1 MGVNKSTPAS
11 TSWELER
18 AGARRFSGPFRISA
32 RGIDP
37 ARSSWFLET
46 PPTEELMPEKATY
59 KPFDSHHT
67 TGRERY
73 LAQVME
79 YALAESWASA
89 EDFLRHFPPRKII
102 TTLKEQDDLRVEI
115 LVKAG
120 KVHQKLAAKKSI
132 ESAAEDLE
140 LAVSEG
146 ICEPREVLEVFKP
159 DDRITHLDAAELWKF
174 ANEGEFY
181 SVGAI
186 DTDYDRVL
194 ARIVF
199 MIEQALDQRLIT
211 LEDIGDALTF
221 EEIASLMPIERL
233 QDVVRHALKE
243 GRTGNPLTEEALLSI
258 VPLPELL
265 GFFDLEQVWKR
276 VILTKIAGPQN
287 YIGANDVPKEDK
299 SDSGKKDAKPAGKAT
314 TKTSAKTPAK
324 SAGKST
330 SAAKSPPKATSAS
343 KPPPPPP
350 DYDDNVPSDTVE
362 VGNEDLSPELES
374 DDPQVQAM
382 ARLKEIDRLPPS
394 AATLPLPVLLSIE
407 SMYAELEYAETDEE
421 REELIRES
429 FPNEALMRQA
439 MLALIELLDP
449 SIDTKDALIKDAEID
464 SLIKIVMFEERR
476 RR

>member
-1 MGVNKSTPAS
+1 
-11 TSWELER
+11 
-18 AGARRFSGPFRISA
+18 
-32 RGIDP
+32 
-37 ARSSWFLET
+37 
-46 PPTEELMPEKATY
+46 MPEKAPY
-59 KPFDSHHT
+59 KPFDSQHT

-79 YALAESWASA
+79 YVLAESWANG
-89 EDFLRHFPPRKII
+89 EDFLRHFPPRKLI
-102 TTLKEQDDLRVEI
+102 TILKEQDDLRVEL
-115 LVKAG
+115 LVKAA
-120 KVHQKLAAKKSI
+120 KVHEKLAAKKSI

-146 ICEPREVLEVFKP
+146 ICEPGEVLEAFKP
-159 DDRITHLDAAELWKF
+159 DDRITHLEATELWKF

-186 DTDYDRVL
+186 DTEYERVL

-221 EEIASLMPIERL
+221 DEIASLMPIERL
-233 QDVVRHALKE
+233 QDVVRHALKQ
-243 GRTGNPLTEEALLSI
+243 GRTGDPLTEESLLSL

-265 GFFDLEQVWKR
+265 GFFDLEQVYKR

-287 YIGANDVPKEDK
+287 YIGGDEVPKADK
-299 SDSGKKDAKPAGKAT
+299 PSDSGKKKEDKPK
-314 TKTSAKTPAK
+314 
-324 SAGKST
+324 GKST
-330 SAAKSPPKATSAS
+330 GKSTGKASAKSTSKSTSTGKSEARPAPAS

-362 VGNEDLSPELES
+362 VGNEDLSPDLES
-374 DDPQVQAM
+374 DDPQAQAM

-394 AATLPLPVLLSIE
+394 AESLPLPVLLSIE
-407 SMYAELEYAETDEE
+407 SMYAELEYAESDDE

-429 FPNEALMRQA
+429 FPNETLMRQA

>member
-1 MGVNKSTPAS
+1 
-11 TSWELER
+11 
-18 AGARRFSGPFRISA
+18 
-32 RGIDP
+32 
-37 ARSSWFLET
+37 
-46 PPTEELMPEKATY
+46 MPEKAPY

-79 YALAESWASA
+79 YVLAESWANG

-102 TTLKEQDDLRVEI
+102 TTLKDQDDLRVEL

-120 KVHQKLAAKKSI
+120 KVHEKLAAKKSI

-159 DDRITHLDAAELWKF
+159 DDRITHLEATELWKF

-186 DTDYDRVL
+186 DTDYERVL

-199 MIEQALDQRLIT
+199 MIEQALDQRLLT

-221 EEIASLMPIERL
+221 DEIASLMPIERL

-243 GRTGNPLTEEALLSI
+243 GRTGDPLTEESLLSI

-276 VILTKIAGPQN
+276 VILAKVAGPQN
-287 YIGANDVPKEDK
+287 YIGSDEVPPDGKKD
-299 SDSGKKDAKPAGKAT
+299 DSAKKDAKSSKGGKKGSAKPSGKSGSAGKAV
-314 TKTSAKTPAK
+314 AKPA
-324 SAGKST
+324 T
-330 SAAKSPPKATSAS
+330 AS

-362 VGNEDLSPELES
+362 VGNEDLGPDLES

-382 ARLKEIDRLPPS
+382 TRLKEIDRLPPS
-394 AATLPLPVLLSIE
+394 AASLPLPVLLSIE
-407 SMYAELEYAETDEE
+407 SMYAELEYAESDEE

-429 FPNEALMRQA
+429 FPNETLMRQA